1 MKLTTLAVFGA
12 GYLLGTR
19 AGRERYE
26 QLCELAHVAGGRF
39 GESGAR
45 RRLEE
50 YGARLEAYAAQ
61 SRVGQSRARAR
72 RVEASP
78 AARGGK
84 RWPVPAVTL
93 GRSAGRPERAPRS
106 FRLHQP
112 RPWGDPARGD
122 MVIGAFVLARLLGLR
137 LLTLEAEV
145 VVHDDDRAAAGAAMV
160 MTQVRPDPPGLSPAR
175 PGRCACALEP
185 VPPRGPGSRAGSG
198 PLARAVQLVEQ
209 SADTLERTRRGQYR
223 G

>member
-61 SRVGQSRARAR
+61 SRVGQSRMAQSR
-72 RVEASP
+72 
-78 AARGGK
+78 
-84 RWPVPAVTL
+84 
-93 GRSAGRPERAPRS
+93 AGRPGGGQSRR
-106 FRLHQP
+106 
-112 RPWGDPARGD
+112 
-122 MVIGAFVLARLLGLR
+122 
-137 LLTLEAEV
+137 
-145 VVHDDDRAAAGAAMV
+145 AAGAGSGG
-160 MTQVRPDPPGLSPAR
+160 RAR
-175 PGRCACALEP
+175 P
-185 VPPRGPGSRAGSG
+185 
-198 PLARAVQLVEQ
+198 
-209 SADTLERTRRGQYR
+209 
-223 G
+223 